1 MRREVLRS
9 IRLALVVAL
18 SAGGTA
24 VATAQP
30 NYPDRNIRLLFGFAP
45 GVDTAARL
53 MADKLGD
60 ALGKSIV
67 VENVTG
73 GSGHIAVDHV
83 VKAFPDG
90 YTIGVMPAGNIV
102 VDGYLYKRLPYDP
115 LKDLVPV
122 AQVYGYT
129 DVLVINNDVPARTPL
144 ELAALARAKP
154 GQLTFG
160 HSGIGTS
167 LHLAGELFKAMAHV
181 DLQQV
186 PFRGSTLVITD
197 VIGGR
202 VTMSFIPP
210 TGTLSIIQDKKVRA
224 LAVTSLKRVSFL
236 PDVPT
241 MDESGFPGFDVTT
254 WWGMFAPVGTPAAIV
269 DRLNRATTK
278 IMATPQMRE
287 KLAAIGLEPMGGTPA
302 EFAAAIR
309 AEAPYWERLINEAG
323 VKQID

>member
-1 MRREVLRS
+1 MRS
-9 IRLALVVAL
+9 IRLALAAAL
-18 SAGGTA
+18 LLGGA
-24 VATAQP
+24 VAASAQ

-60 ALGKSIV
+60 ALGKAVI
-67 VENVTG
+67 VENMTG

-83 VKAFPDG
+83 VKASPDG
-90 YTIGVMPAGNIV
+90 YTIGVMPAGNVV
-102 VDGYLYKRLPYDP
+102 VDGQLYKHLPYDP
-115 LKDLVPV
+115 LKELVPV

-154 GQLTFG
+154 GQLTYG

-167 LHLAGELFKAMAHV
+167 LHLAGELFKAMAHA
-181 DLQQV
+181 DIQQV

-202 VTMSFIPP
+202 ITMSFIPP
-210 TGTLSIIQDKKVRA
+210 TGTLSIIQEKKVRA
-224 LAVTSLKRVSFL
+224 LAVTSLKRVPFL

-241 MDESGFPGFDVTT
+241 MEESGFPGFNVTT
-254 WWGMFAPVGTPAAIV
+254 WWGMFAPLGTPAAIV
-269 DRLNRATTK
+269 DRLNRATVK
-278 IMATPQMRE
+278 IMATAEMRE

-309 AEAPYWERLINEAG
+309 AEAPYWEHIVKEAG

>member
-1 MRREVLRS
+1 MMRS
-9 IRLALVVAL
+9 IRFALVAAL
-18 SAGGTA
+18 FVGGTA
-24 VATAQP
+24 AATAQS

-60 ALGKSIV
+60 ALGKSII

-83 VKAFPDG
+83 VKASPDG
-90 YTIGVMPAGNIV
+90 YTIGVMPAGNVV
-102 VDGYLYKRLPYDP
+102 VDGQLYKHLPYDP

-154 GQLTFG
+154 GQLTYG

-181 DLQQV
+181 DIQQV
-186 PFRGSTLVITD
+186 PFRGSTLVVTD

-224 LAVTSLKRVSFL
+224 LAVTSRKRVPFL

-254 WWGMFAPVGTPAAIV
+254 WWGMFVPVGTPAAII
-269 DRLNRATTK
+269 DRLNRATVK
-278 IMATPQMRE
+278 VMATPEMRE

-302 EFAAAIR
+302 EFAAVIR
-309 AEAPYWERLINEAG
+309 AEAPYWERLIKEAG

>member
-9 IRLALVVAL
+9 IRLALVAGL
-18 SAGGTA
+18 SVGGTA
-24 VATAQP
+24 AATAQS

-53 MADKLGD
+53 MADKLGET
-60 ALGKSIV
+60 LGKSIV

-83 VKAFPDG
+83 VKASPDG
-90 YTIGVMPAGNIV
+90 YTIGVMPAGNVV

-144 ELAALARAKP
+144 ELAALARGKP

-202 VTMSFIPP
+202 VSMSFIPP

-254 WWGMFAPVGTPAAIV
+254 WWGMFAPVGTPATIV

-309 AEAPYWERLINEAG
+309 AEAPYWERLIKEAG

>member
-1 MRREVLRS
+1 MKS
-9 IRLALVVAL
+9 IRLALAAALLVA
-18 SAGGTA
+18 GTA
-24 VATAQP
+24 AAPAQS

-45 GVDTAARL
+45 GVDAAARL
-53 MADKLGD
+53 MADKLGE
-60 ALGKSIV
+60 ALGKSVV
-67 VENVTG
+67 VENLTG
-73 GSGHIAVDHV
+73 GSGHIAVDRV
-83 VKAFPDG
+83 AKASPDG

-102 VDGYLYKRLPYDP
+102 VDGYLYRRLPYDP

-122 AQVYGYT
+122 ARVYGYT
-129 DVLVINNDVPARTPL
+129 DVLIVNNDVPARTPL

-181 DLQQV
+181 DIQQV
-186 PFRGSTLVITD
+186 PFRGSTLVIAD

-210 TGTLSIIQDKKVRA
+210 TGTLSIIQENKVRA
-224 LAVTSLKRVSFL
+224 LAVTSLKRVPFL

-254 WWGMFAPVGTPAAIV
+254 WWGMFAPAGTPAAIV
-269 DRLNRATTK
+269 ARLNRETVK
-278 IMATPQMRE
+278 IMARPEMRE
-287 KLAAIGLEPMGGTPA
+287 KLAAIGLEPLGGTPA

-309 AEAPYWERLINEAG
+309 AEAPYWERLIREAG
-323 VKQID
+323 VKQIE

>member
-1 MRREVLRS
+1 MRS
-9 IRLALVVAL
+9 IRLALVAAL
-18 SAGGTA
+18 LVGGTVA
-24 VATAQP
+24 ATAQS

-60 ALGKSIV
+60 ALGKSII

-83 VKAFPDG
+83 VKASPDG

-102 VDGYLYKRLPYDP
+102 VDGQLYKHLPYDP

-167 LHLAGELFKAMAHV
+167 LHLAGELFRAMAHA
-181 DLQQV
+181 DIQQV
-186 PFRGSTLVITD
+186 PFRGSTLVVTD

-210 TGTLSIIQDKKVRA
+210 TGTLSIIQEKKVRA
-224 LAVTSLKRVSFL
+224 LAVTSLKRVPFL

-241 MDESGFPGFDVTT
+241 MDEAGFPGFDVTT
-254 WWGMFAPVGTPAAIV
+254 WWGMFVPVGTPAAII
-269 DRLNRATTK
+269 DRLNRATVK
-278 IMATPQMRE
+278 VMATPEMRE

-309 AEAPYWERLINEAG
+309 AEAPYWEHLIKEAG

>member
-1 MRREVLRS
+1 MRS
-9 IRLALVVAL
+9 IRLALAAAL
-18 SAGGTA
+18 LLGGA
-24 VATAQP
+24 VAASAQ

-60 ALGKSIV
+60 ALGKAVI
-67 VENVTG
+67 VENMTG

-83 VKAFPDG
+83 VKASPDG
-90 YTIGVMPAGNIV
+90 YTIGVMPAGNVV
-102 VDGYLYKRLPYDP
+102 VDGQLYKHLPYDP
-115 LKDLVPV
+115 LKELVPV

-154 GQLTFG
+154 GQLTYG

-167 LHLAGELFKAMAHV
+167 LHLAGELFKAMAHA
-181 DLQQV
+181 DIQQV

-202 VTMSFIPP
+202 ITMSFIPP
-210 TGTLSIIQDKKVRA
+210 TGTLSIIQEKKVRA
-224 LAVTSLKRVSFL
+224 LAVTSLKRVPFL

-241 MDESGFPGFDVTT
+241 MEELGFPGFNVTT
-254 WWGMFAPVGTPAAIV
+254 WWGMFAPLGTPAAIV
-269 DRLNRATTK
+269 DRLNRATVK
-278 IMATPQMRE
+278 IMATAEMRE

-309 AEAPYWERLINEAG
+309 AEAPYWEHIVKEAG

>member
-1 MRREVLRS
+1 MRS
-9 IRLALVVAL
+9 IRLALVAVLLVGATVA
-18 SAGGTA
+18 AA
-24 VATAQP
+24 AQSG
-30 NYPDRNIRLLFGFAP
+30 YPDRNIRLLFGFAP

-53 MADKLGD
+53 MADRLGD
-60 ALGKSIV
+60 ALGKAVI

-83 VKAFPDG
+83 VRASPDG
-90 YTIGVMPAGNIV
+90 YTIGVMPAGNVV
-102 VDGYLYKRLPYDP
+102 VDGQLYKHLPYNP

-154 GQLTFG
+154 GQLTYG

-167 LHLAGELFKAMAHV
+167 LHLAGELFKAMAHA
-181 DLQQV
+181 DIQQV

-210 TGTLSIIQDKKVRA
+210 TGALSIIQEKKVRA
-224 LAVTSLKRVSFL
+224 LAVTSLKRVPFL
-236 PDVPT
+236 PDLPT
-241 MDESGFPGFDVTT
+241 MVECGFPGFDVTT
-254 WWGMFAPVGTPAAIV
+254 WWGMFAPVGTPGAVIE
-269 DRLNRATTK
+269 RLNRETVK
-278 IMATPQMRE
+278 IMARSEMRE

-302 EFAAAIR
+302 EFAAVLR
-309 AEAPYWERLINEAG
+309 AEAPYWERLIKEAG
-323 VKQID
+323 IKQID

>member
-1 MRREVLRS
+1 MRS
-9 IRLALVVAL
+9 IRLALVAVLLVGATVA
-18 SAGGTA
+18 AA
-24 VATAQP
+24 AQSG
-30 NYPDRNIRLLFGFAP
+30 YPDRNIRLLFGFAP

-53 MADKLGD
+53 MADRLGD
-60 ALGKSIV
+60 ALGKAVI

-83 VKAFPDG
+83 VRASPDG
-90 YTIGVMPAGNIV
+90 YTIGVMPAGNVV
-102 VDGYLYKRLPYDP
+102 VDGQLYKHLPYNP

-129 DVLVINNDVPARTPL
+129 DVLLINNDVPARTPL

-154 GQLTFG
+154 GQLTYG

-167 LHLAGELFKAMAHV
+167 LHLAGELFKAMAHA
-181 DLQQV
+181 DIQQV

-210 TGTLSIIQDKKVRA
+210 TGTLSIIQEKKVRA
-224 LAVTSLKRVSFL
+224 LAVTSLKRVPFL
-236 PDVPT
+236 PDLPT
-241 MDESGFPGFDVTT
+241 MVESGFPGFDVTT
-254 WWGMFAPVGTPAAIV
+254 WWGMFAPVGTPGAVIE
-269 DRLNRATTK
+269 RLNRETVK
-278 IMATPQMRE
+278 IMAKPEMRE

-302 EFAAAIR
+302 EFAAVLR
-309 AEAPYWERLINEAG
+309 AEAPYWERLIKEAG
-323 VKQID
+323 IKQID

>member
-1 MRREVLRS
+1 MRS
-9 IRLALVVAL
+9 IHLALVATVL
-18 SAGGTA
+18 VGGMA
-24 VATAQP
+24 SATAQS

-53 MADKLGD
+53 MADRLGD
-60 ALGKSIV
+60 ALGKSVI

-83 VKAFPDG
+83 AKASADG
-90 YTIGVMPAGNIV
+90 YTIAVLPAGNVV
-102 VDGYLYKRLPYDP
+102 VDGYLYKKLPYDP

-154 GQLTFG
+154 GQLTYG

-181 DLQQV
+181 DVQQV
-186 PFRGSTLVITD
+186 PFRGSTLVVTD

-210 TGTLSIIQDKKVRA
+210 TGTLSIIQEKKVRA

-241 MDESGFPGFDVTT
+241 MDESGFPGFNVTT
-254 WWGMFAPVGTPAAIV
+254 WWGMFAPSGTPAAIV
-269 DRLNRATTK
+269 AKLNRETVK

-287 KLAAIGLEPMGGTPA
+287 KLAAIGLEPLGGTPA
-302 EFAAAIR
+302 EFSAAIR
-309 AEAPYWERLINEAG
+309 AEAPYWERLIKEAG

>member
-1 MRREVLRS
+1 MRSL
-9 IRLALVVAL
+9 RLALVAAL
-18 SAGGTA
+18 IIATPAAASA
-24 VATAQP
+24 QS

-53 MADKLGD
+53 MADRLGE
-60 ALGKSIV
+60 ALGKAVII
-67 VENVTG
+67 ENVTG

-83 VKAFPDG
+83 VKASPDG

-102 VDGYLYKRLPYDP
+102 VDGYLYKHLPYDP
-115 LKDLVPV
+115 LKDLAPV

-154 GQLTFG
+154 GELTYG

-181 DLQQV
+181 DVQQV

-210 TGTLSIIQDKKVRA
+210 TGTLSIIQEKKVRA
-224 LAVTSLKRVSFL
+224 LAVTSIKRLPFL
-236 PDVPT
+236 PEVPT
-241 MDESGFPGFDVTT
+241 MIESGFPGFDVTT
-254 WWGMFAPVGTPAAIV
+254 WWGMFVPAATPAAIV
-269 DRLNRATTK
+269 DRLNRATVK
-278 IMATPQMRE
+278 VMATAEMRE

-309 AEAPYWERLINEAG
+309 AEAPYWERLIKEAG
-323 VKQID
+323 VKRID

>member
-1 MRREVLRS
+1 MRP
-9 IRLALVVAL
+9 IRLALAATL
-18 SAGGTA
+18 LLGGT
-24 VATAQP
+24 VAAPAQ

-60 ALGKSIV
+60 VLGKAVI
-67 VENVTG
+67 VENMTG

-83 VKAFPDG
+83 VKAPPDG
-90 YTIGVMPAGNIV
+90 YTIGVMPAGNVV
-102 VDGYLYKRLPYDP
+102 VDGQLYKHLPYDP

-154 GQLTFG
+154 GQLTYG

-167 LHLAGELFKAMAHV
+167 LHLAGELFKAMAHA
-181 DLQQV
+181 DIQQV
-186 PFRGSTLVITD
+186 PFRGSTLVVTD

-202 VTMSFIPP
+202 ITMSFIPP
-210 TGTLSIIQDKKVRA
+210 TGTLSIIQEKKVRA
-224 LAVTSLKRVSFL
+224 LAVTSLKRVPFL

-241 MDESGFPGFDVTT
+241 MEESGFPGFNVTT
-254 WWGMFAPVGTPAAIV
+254 WWGMFVPVGTPAAIV
-269 DRLNRATTK
+269 DRLNRATVK
-278 IMATPQMRE
+278 IMATAEMRE
-287 KLAAIGLEPMGGTPA
+287 KLAAIGLEPMGGTQA
-302 EFAAAIR
+302 EFAAMIR
-309 AEAPYWERLINEAG
+309 AEAPYWEHIIKEAG

>member
-1 MRREVLRS
+1 MRS
-9 IRLALVVAL
+9 IRLALVAAL
-18 SAGGTA
+18 LAGGTVA
-24 VATAQP
+24 ATAQS

-60 ALGKSIV
+60 ALGKSII

-83 VKAFPDG
+83 VKASPDG

-102 VDGYLYKRLPYDP
+102 VDGQLYKHLPYDP
-115 LKDLVPV
+115 LKDLIPV

-167 LHLAGELFKAMAHV
+167 LHLAGELFRAMAHA
-181 DLQQV
+181 DIQQV

-210 TGTLSIIQDKKVRA
+210 TGTLSIIQEKKVRA
-224 LAVTSLKRVSFL
+224 LGVTSLKRVPFL

-241 MDESGFPGFDVTT
+241 MDESGFPGFNVTT
-254 WWGMFAPVGTPAAIV
+254 WWGVFVPVGTPAAII
-269 DRLNRATTK
+269 DRLNRATVK
-278 IMATPQMRE
+278 IMATPEMRE

-309 AEAPYWERLINEAG
+309 AEAPYWEHLIKEAG
-323 VKQID
+323 VRQID

>member
-1 MRREVLRS
+1 MCRELRRLHREHPETGDCPRGNAVPNSRQAELPHRCNHGTTPMRS
-9 IRLALVVAL
+9 IRLALVAVLLVGATVA
-18 SAGGTA
+18 AA
-24 VATAQP
+24 AQSD
-30 NYPDRNIRLLFGFAP
+30 YPDRNIRLLFGFAP

-53 MADKLGD
+53 MADRLGD
-60 ALGKSIV
+60 ALGKAVI

-83 VKAFPDG
+83 VRASPDG
-90 YTIGVMPAGNIV
+90 YTIGVMPAGNVV
-102 VDGYLYKRLPYDP
+102 VDGQLYKHLPYNP

-154 GQLTFG
+154 GQLTYG

-167 LHLAGELFKAMAHV
+167 LHLAGELFKAMAHA
-181 DLQQV
+181 DIQQV

-210 TGTLSIIQDKKVRA
+210 TGTLSIIQEKKVRA
-224 LAVTSLKRVSFL
+224 LAVTSLKRVPFL
-236 PDVPT
+236 PDLPT
-241 MDESGFPGFDVTT
+241 MVESRVPGLRRHYV
-254 WWGMFAPVGTPAAIV
+254 VGHV
-269 DRLNRATTK
+269 RAGRN
-278 IMATPQMRE
+278 AGRRH
-287 KLAAIGLEPMGGTPA
+287 
-302 EFAAAIR
+302 R
-309 AEAPYWERLINEAG
+309 AGSIARR
-323 VKQID
+323 

>member
-1 MRREVLRS
+1 MRS
-9 IRLALVVAL
+9 TRLALVAAL
-18 SAGGTA
+18 LVGGT
-24 VATAQP
+24 VAAAAQS
-30 NYPDRNIRLLFGFAP
+30 NYPDRNIRLLFGYAP

-60 ALGKSIV
+60 VLGKAII

-73 GSGHIAVDHV
+73 GSGHIAADRAA
-83 VKAFPDG
+83 KASPDG
-90 YTIGVMPAGNIV
+90 YTVIVMPAGNIV
-102 VDGYLYKRLPYDP
+102 VDGQLYKHLPYNP

-167 LHLAGELFKAMAHV
+167 LHLAGELFKAMAHA
-181 DLQQV
+181 DIQQV

-210 TGTLSIIQDKKVRA
+210 TGTLSIIQEKKVRA
-224 LAVTSLKRVSFL
+224 LAVTSLSRVPFL

-241 MDESGFPGFDVTT
+241 MVESGFPGFNVTT
-254 WWGMFAPVGTPAAIV
+254 WWGMFAPVGTPATIV
-269 DRLNRATTK
+269 DRLNRETVK
-278 IMATPQMRE
+278 IMARPEMRE

-309 AEAPYWERLINEAG
+309 AEAPYWEHIIKAAG

>member
-1 MRREVLRS
+1 MRS
-9 IRLALVVAL
+9 IRLACVAALLV
-18 SAGGTA
+18 GGTA
-24 VATAQP
+24 AATAQSS
-30 NYPDRNIRLLFGFAP
+30 YPDRNIRLLFGFAP

-53 MADKLGD
+53 MADKLGE

-83 VKAFPDG
+83 VKASPDG
-90 YTIGVMPAGNIV
+90 YTIGVMPAGNVV
-102 VDGYLYKRLPYDP
+102 VDGQLYKHLPYDP

-144 ELAALARAKP
+144 DLAALARAKP
-154 GQLTFG
+154 GQLTYG

-167 LHLAGELFKAMAHV
+167 LHLAGELFKAMAHA
-181 DLQQV
+181 DIQQV

-202 VTMSFIPP
+202 ITMSFIPP
-210 TGTLSIIQDKKVRA
+210 TGTLSIIQEKKVRA
-224 LAVTSLKRVSFL
+224 LAVTSLKRVPFL

-241 MDESGFPGFDVTT
+241 MVESGFPSFNVTT
-254 WWGMFAPVGTPAAIV
+254 WWGMFVPVGTPAAIV
-269 DRLNRATTK
+269 GRLNRATVK
-278 IMATPQMRE
+278 IMATPEMRE

-302 EFAAAIR
+302 EFAAVIR
-309 AEAPYWERLINEAG
+309 AEAPYWVRLIKEAG
-323 VKQID
+323 VKPID

>member
-1 MRREVLRS
+1 MRS
-9 IRLALVVAL
+9 IRLALVAAL
-18 SAGGTA
+18 LAGGTVA
-24 VATAQP
+24 ATAQS

-60 ALGKSIV
+60 ALGKSII

-83 VKAFPDG
+83 VKASPDG

-102 VDGYLYKRLPYDP
+102 VDGQLYKHLPYDP
-115 LKDLVPV
+115 LKDLMPV

-167 LHLAGELFKAMAHV
+167 LHLAGELFRAMAHA
-181 DLQQV
+181 DIQQV
-186 PFRGSTLVITD
+186 PFRGSTLVVTD

-210 TGTLSIIQDKKVRA
+210 TGTLSIIQEKKVRA
-224 LAVTSLKRVSFL
+224 LAVTSLKRVPFL

-241 MDESGFPGFDVTT
+241 MDESGFPGFNVTT
-254 WWGMFAPVGTPAAIV
+254 WWGVFVPVGTPAAII
-269 DRLNRATTK
+269 DRLNRATVK
-278 IMATPQMRE
+278 IMATPEMRE

-309 AEAPYWERLINEAG
+309 AEAPYWEHLIKEAG
-323 VKQID
+323 VRQID

>member
-1 MRREVLRS
+1 MRS
-9 IRLALVVAL
+9 IRLALVATLLV
-18 SAGGTA
+18 GGTA
-24 VATAQP
+24 AATAQS

-60 ALGKSIV
+60 ALGKSVI
-67 VENVTG
+67 VENLTG
-73 GSGHIAVDHV
+73 GSGHIAMDHV
-83 VKAFPDG
+83 AKASPDG

-115 LKDLVPV
+115 LKDLTPV

-154 GQLTFG
+154 GQLTYG

-181 DLQQV
+181 DIQQV
-186 PFRGSTLVITD
+186 PFRGSTLVVTD

-202 VTMSFIPP
+202 ITMSFIPP

-241 MDESGFPGFDVTT
+241 MDESGFPGFNVTT
-254 WWGMFAPVGTPAAIV
+254 WWGMFAPAGTPAAIV
-269 DRLNRATTK
+269 DKLNRETVK
-278 IMATPQMRE
+278 IMATPEIRE
-287 KLAAIGLEPMGGTPA
+287 KLAAIGLEPLGGTPA
-302 EFAAAIR
+302 EFSAAIR
-309 AEAPYWERLINEAG
+309 AEAPYWEHLIKEAG

>member
-1 MRREVLRS
+1 MRS
-9 IRLALVVAL
+9 IRLALVAAL
-18 SAGGTA
+18 LAGGTVA
-24 VATAQP
+24 ATAQS

-60 ALGKSIV
+60 ALGKSII

-83 VKAFPDG
+83 VKASPDG

-102 VDGYLYKRLPYDP
+102 VDGQLYKHLPYDP
-115 LKDLVPV
+115 LKDLIPV

-167 LHLAGELFKAMAHV
+167 LHLAGELFRAMAHA
-181 DLQQV
+181 DIQQV
-186 PFRGSTLVITD
+186 PFRGSTLVVTD

-210 TGTLSIIQDKKVRA
+210 TGTLSIIQEKKVRA
-224 LAVTSLKRVSFL
+224 LGVTSLKRVPFL

-241 MDESGFPGFDVTT
+241 MDESGFPGFNVTT
-254 WWGMFAPVGTPAAIV
+254 WWGVFVPVGTPAAII
-269 DRLNRATTK
+269 DRLNRATVK
-278 IMATPQMRE
+278 IMATPEMRE

-309 AEAPYWERLINEAG
+309 AEAPYWEHLIKEAG
-323 VKQID
+323 VRQID

>member
-1 MRREVLRS
+1 MRS
-9 IRLALVVAL
+9 IRLALAATLLLAGTVA
-18 SAGGTA
+18 AP
-24 VATAQP
+24 AQ

-60 ALGKSIV
+60 VLGKAIV
-67 VENVTG
+67 VENMTG

-83 VKAFPDG
+83 AKASPDG
-90 YTIGVMPAGNIV
+90 YTIGVMPAGNVV
-102 VDGYLYKRLPYDP
+102 VDGQLYKHLPYDP

-129 DVLVINNDVPARTPL
+129 DVLVINNDLPARTPL

-154 GQLTFG
+154 GQLTYG

-167 LHLAGELFKAMAHV
+167 LHLAGELFKAMAHA
-181 DLQQV
+181 DIQQV

-202 VTMSFIPP
+202 ITMSFIPP
-210 TGTLSIIQDKKVRA
+210 TGTLSIIQEKKVRA
-224 LAVTSLKRVSFL
+224 LAVTSLKRVPFL

-241 MDESGFPGFDVTT
+241 MVESGFPGFNVTT
-254 WWGMFAPVGTPAAIV
+254 WWGMFAPVGTPAAIIE
-269 DRLNRATTK
+269 RLNRETVK
-278 IMATPQMRE
+278 IMATPEMRE

-302 EFAAAIR
+302 EFAAVIR
-309 AEAPYWERLINEAG
+309 AEAPYWEHIIKEAG

>member
-1 MRREVLRS
+1 
-9 IRLALVVAL
+9 
-18 SAGGTA
+18 
-24 VATAQP
+24 
-30 NYPDRNIRLLFGFAP
+30 
-45 GVDTAARL
+45 
-53 MADKLGD
+53 
-60 ALGKSIV
+60 LGKAIV
-67 VENVTG
+67 VENMTG

-83 VKAFPDG
+83 AKASPDG

-102 VDGYLYKRLPYDP
+102 VDGQLYKHLPYNP

-129 DVLVINNDVPARTPL
+129 DVLVINSDVPARTPL

-167 LHLAGELFKAMAHV
+167 LHLAGELFKAMAHA
-181 DLQQV
+181 DIQQV

-210 TGTLSIIQDKKVRA
+210 TGTLSIIQEKKVRA
-224 LAVTSLKRVSFL
+224 LAVTSLKRVPFL

-241 MDESGFPGFDVTT
+241 MVESGFPGFDVTT
-254 WWGMFAPVGTPAAIV
+254 WWGMFAPVGTPAAIIE
-269 DRLNRATTK
+269 RLNRETVK
-278 IMATPQMRE
+278 IMATPEMRA

-309 AEAPYWERLINEAG
+309 AEAPYWERLIKEAG

>member
-1 MRREVLRS
+1 MRS
-9 IRLALVVAL
+9 IRLALVAAL
-18 SAGGTA
+18 LAGGTVA
-24 VATAQP
+24 ATAQS

-60 ALGKSIV
+60 ALGKSII

-83 VKAFPDG
+83 VKASPDG

-102 VDGYLYKRLPYDP
+102 VDGQLYKHLPYDP
-115 LKDLVPV
+115 LKDLMPV

-167 LHLAGELFKAMAHV
+167 LHLAGELFRAMAHA
-181 DLQQV
+181 DIQQV
-186 PFRGSTLVITD
+186 PFRGSTLVVTD

-210 TGTLSIIQDKKVRA
+210 TGTLSIIQEKKVRA
-224 LAVTSLKRVSFL
+224 LAVTSLKRVPFL

-241 MDESGFPGFDVTT
+241 MDESGFPGFNVTT
-254 WWGMFAPVGTPAAIV
+254 WWGVFVPVGTPAAIV
-269 DRLNRATTK
+269 DRLNRATVK
-278 IMATPQMRE
+278 IMATPEMRE

-309 AEAPYWERLINEAG
+309 AEAPYWEHLIKEAG
-323 VKQID
+323 VRQID

>member
-1 MRREVLRS
+1 MRS
-9 IRLALVVAL
+9 IRLALVAAL
-18 SAGGTA
+18 LAGGTVA
-24 VATAQP
+24 ATAQS

-60 ALGKSIV
+60 ALGKSII

-83 VKAFPDG
+83 VKASPDG

-102 VDGYLYKRLPYDP
+102 VDGQLYKHLPYDP
-115 LKDLVPV
+115 LKDLIPV

-167 LHLAGELFKAMAHV
+167 LHLAGELFRAMAHA
-181 DLQQV
+181 DIQQV
-186 PFRGSTLVITD
+186 PFRGSTLVVTD

-210 TGTLSIIQDKKVRA
+210 TGTLSIIQEKKVRA
-224 LAVTSLKRVSFL
+224 LAVTSLKRVPFL

-241 MDESGFPGFDVTT
+241 MDESGFPGFNVTT
-254 WWGMFAPVGTPAAIV
+254 WWGVFVPVGTPAAIV
-269 DRLNRATTK
+269 DRLNRATVK
-278 IMATPQMRE
+278 IMATPEMRE

-309 AEAPYWERLINEAG
+309 AEAPYWEHLIKEAG
-323 VKQID
+323 VRQID

>member
-1 MRREVLRS
+1 MMKSVPLVAVL
-9 IRLALVVAL
+9 LV
-18 SAGGTA
+18 SGTA
-24 VATAQP
+24 VATAQS
-30 NYPDRNIRLLFGFAP
+30 NYPERNIRLLFGFAP

-53 MADKLGD
+53 MADKLGE
-60 ALGKSIV
+60 ALGKSVV

-83 VKAFPDG
+83 VKASPDG

-154 GQLTFG
+154 GQLTYG

-167 LHLAGELFKAMAHV
+167 LHLAGELFKAMAHA
-181 DLQQV
+181 DIQQV

-202 VTMSFIPP
+202 ITMSFIPP
-210 TGTLSIIQDKKVRA
+210 TGTLSIIQEKKVRA
-224 LAVTSLKRVSFL
+224 LAVTSLKRVPFL

-241 MDESGFPGFDVTT
+241 MDESGFPGFNVTT
-254 WWGMFAPVGTPAAIV
+254 WWGMFAPAGTPAAIV
-269 DRLNRATTK
+269 ERLNRATVK
-278 IMATPQMRE
+278 VMATPQMRE

-302 EFAAAIR
+302 EFAAIIR
-309 AEAPYWERLINEAG
+309 TEAPYWERLIKEAG

>member
-1 MRREVLRS
+1 MMRS
-9 IRLALVVAL
+9 TRLALAAAL
-18 SAGGTA
+18 LLGGTVCA
-24 VATAQP
+24 SAQ

-60 ALGKSIV
+60 ALGKAVI
-67 VENVTG
+67 VENITG

-83 VKAFPDG
+83 VKASPDG
-90 YTIGVMPAGNIV
+90 YTIGVMPAGNVV
-102 VDGYLYKRLPYDP
+102 VDGQLYKHLPYDP

-154 GQLTFG
+154 GQLTYG

-167 LHLAGELFKAMAHV
+167 LHLAGELFKAMAHA
-181 DLQQV
+181 DIQQV
-186 PFRGSTLVITD
+186 PFRGSTLVVTD

-202 VTMSFIPP
+202 ITMSFIPP
-210 TGTLSIIQDKKVRA
+210 TGTLPIIQEKKVRA
-224 LAVTSLKRVSFL
+224 LAVTSPKRVPFL

-241 MDESGFPGFDVTT
+241 MEESGFPGFNVTT
-254 WWGMFAPVGTPAAIV
+254 WWGVFAPAGTPAKIV
-269 DRLNRATTK
+269 DRLNRATVK
-278 IMATPQMRE
+278 IMATPEMRE
-287 KLAAIGLEPMGGTPA
+287 KLAAIGIEPMGGTPA
-302 EFAAAIR
+302 EFAAVIR
-309 AEAPYWERLINEAG
+309 AEAPYWEHIVKEAG

>member
-1 MRREVLRS
+1 MMRS
-9 IRLALVVAL
+9 TRLALAAAFIL
-18 SAGGTA
+18 GGT
-24 VATAQP
+24 VAASAQ

-60 ALGKSIV
+60 ALGKAVI

-83 VKAFPDG
+83 VKASPDG
-90 YTIGVMPAGNIV
+90 YTIGVMPAGNVV
-102 VDGYLYKRLPYDP
+102 VDGQLYKHLPYDP
-115 LKDLVPV
+115 LKGLVPV
-122 AQVYGYT
+122 AHVYGYT

-154 GQLTFG
+154 GQLTYG

-167 LHLAGELFKAMAHV
+167 LHLAGELFKAMAHA
-181 DLQQV
+181 DIQQV

-202 VTMSFIPP
+202 ITMSFIPP
-210 TGTLSIIQDKKVRA
+210 TGTLSIIQEKKVRA
-224 LAVTSLKRVSFL
+224 LAVTSLKRVPFL

-254 WWGMFAPVGTPAAIV
+254 WWGMVVPVGTPAAIV
-269 DRLNRATTK
+269 DRLNRATVK
-278 IMATPQMRE
+278 VMATPEMRG
-287 KLAAIGLEPMGGTPA
+287 KLAAIGLEPLGGTPA
-302 EFAAAIR
+302 EFGAVIR
-309 AEAPYWERLINEAG
+309 AEAPYWERLIKEAG

>member
-1 MRREVLRS
+1 MRS
-9 IRLALVVAL
+9 TRLALAAAL
-18 SAGGTA
+18 LLGGT
-24 VATAQP
+24 VAASAQS
-30 NYPDRNIRLLFGFAP
+30 YPDRNIRLLFGFAP

-60 ALGKSIV
+60 ALGKAVI

-83 VKAFPDG
+83 VKASPDG
-90 YTIGVMPAGNIV
+90 YTIGVMPAGNVV
-102 VDGYLYKRLPYDP
+102 VDGQLYKHLPYDP

-154 GQLTFG
+154 GQLTYG

-167 LHLAGELFKAMAHV
+167 LHLAGELFKAMAHA
-181 DLQQV
+181 DIQQV
-186 PFRGSTLVITD
+186 PFRGSTLVVTD

-202 VTMSFIPP
+202 ITMSFIPP
-210 TGTLSIIQDKKVRA
+210 TGTLPIIQEKKVRA
-224 LAVTSLKRVSFL
+224 LAVTSPKRVPFL

-241 MDESGFPGFDVTT
+241 MEESGFPGFNVTT
-254 WWGMFAPVGTPAAIV
+254 WWGVFAPAGTPAKIV
-269 DRLNRATTK
+269 DRLNRATVK
-278 IMATPQMRE
+278 IMATPEMRE
-287 KLAAIGLEPMGGTPA
+287 KLAAIGIEPMGGTPA
-302 EFAAAIR
+302 EFAAVIR
-309 AEAPYWERLINEAG
+309 AEAPYWEHIVKEAG

>member
-1 MRREVLRS
+1 MRF
-9 IRLALVVAL
+9 IRLALVAATL
-18 SAGGTA
+18 AGGTVSA
-24 VATAQP
+24 PAQS

-53 MADKLGD
+53 MADRLGEV
-60 ALGKSIV
+60 LGKSIV

-73 GSGHIAVDHV
+73 GSGHIAVDHLA
-83 VKAFPDG
+83 KASPDG

-102 VDGYLYKRLPYDP
+102 VDGYLYKHLPYDP

-122 AQVYGYT
+122 ARVYGYT

-167 LHLAGELFKAMAHV
+167 LHLAGELFRAMAHV
-181 DLQQV
+181 DIQQV

-210 TGTLSIIQDKKVRA
+210 TGTLSIIQEKKVRA
-224 LAVTSLKRVSFL
+224 LAVTSLKRVPFL

-241 MDESGFPGFDVTT
+241 MDESGFPGFNVTT
-254 WWGMFAPVGTPAAIV
+254 WWGVFLPAGTPAAIV
-269 DRLNRATTK
+269 DKLNRETVK
-278 IMATPQMRE
+278 IMARPEMRE
-287 KLAAIGLEPMGGTPA
+287 KLAAIGLEPLGGTPA
-302 EFAAAIR
+302 EFAAVIR
-309 AEAPYWERLINEAG
+309 SEAPYWERLIKEAG